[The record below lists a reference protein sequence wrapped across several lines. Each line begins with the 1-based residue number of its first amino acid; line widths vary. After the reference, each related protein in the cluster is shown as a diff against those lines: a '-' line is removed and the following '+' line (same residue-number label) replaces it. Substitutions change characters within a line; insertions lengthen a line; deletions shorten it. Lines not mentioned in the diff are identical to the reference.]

1 MIANCVTCVTHVLTL
16 MCLLSSFLFFFSFF
30 QIFSYLDNEDLTEA
44 SLVSKE
50 NHRLAMHD
58 AVWHF
63 LPANNVAP

>member
-1 MIANCVTCVTHVLTL
+1 MCHMCHTRADVIFSLFLSLT
-16 MCLLSSFLFFFSFF
+16 LSSFLFF

-63 LPANNVAP
+63 LPANNDAP